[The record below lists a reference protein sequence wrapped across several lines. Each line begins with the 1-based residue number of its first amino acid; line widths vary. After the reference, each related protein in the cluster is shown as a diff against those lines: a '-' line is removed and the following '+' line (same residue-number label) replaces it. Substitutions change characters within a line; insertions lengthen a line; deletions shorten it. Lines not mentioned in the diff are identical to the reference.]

1 MACLLAGLIGGIDE
15 AGRGPLAGPVV
26 SSCVIW
32 KDIPRERM
40 GVNDSKLLS
49 GKERSRIYPW
59 ITAKALR
66 VGVGIATHE
75 EIDYLNILKASLLS
89 MERAI
94 ENAGLTPDLILVDG
108 KFGLPSFPGAKPI
121 IRGDRKCF
129 FIAAAS
135 IVAKVIRDDIM
146 DRYHSIYPEYGFNR
160 NKGYP
165 TAQHR
170 LAIRTFGVSPIHR
183 TTFRGVRE
191 HLVQ

>member
-26 SSCVIW
+26 SSCVVW
-32 KDIPRERM
+32 KDIPQERM

-59 ITAKALR
+59 ITSKALR

-75 EIDYLNILKASLLS
+75 EIDHLNILKASLLS
-89 MERAI
+89 MERAL
-94 ENAGLTPDLILVDG
+94 ENAGITPDVILVDG
-108 KFGLPSFPGAKPI
+108 KFGLPSFPAAKPVV
-121 IRGDRKCF
+121 RGDRKCF

-146 DRYHSIYPEYGFNR
+146 DRYHSIYPEYAFNR
-160 NKGYP
+160 NRGYP

-191 HLVQ
+191 HLAQ